1 MTLGEKLIE
10 LRKKHNL
17 TQERLS
23 EELKVT
29 RQTLSNW
36 EKGLTNPDIIQAKN
50 IASYFKISLDDL
62 TNHKLEITCTKRN
75 ILSNLIGKRC
85 YIDML
90 SDDYN
95 EVYQEVCTIIDVGD
109 EFIKFSFRK
118 KNNVI
123 EKLIDIDLIT
133 SFQVI
138 EQGEEK

>member
-1 MTLGEKLIE
+1 M
-10 LRKKHNL
+10 
-17 TQERLS
+17 
-23 EELKVT
+23 T

>member
-1 MTLGEKLIE
+1 
-10 LRKKHNL
+10 
-17 TQERLS
+17 
-23 EELKVT
+23 
-29 RQTLSNW
+29 
-36 EKGLTNPDIIQAKN
+36 
-50 IASYFKISLDDL
+50 
-62 TNHKLEITCTKRN
+62 
-75 ILSNLIGKRC
+75 
-85 YIDML
+85 ML

>member
-50 IASYFKISLDDL
+50 IASYFKINLDDL

>member
-1 MTLGEKLIE
+1 MG
-10 LRKKHNL
+10 
-17 TQERLS
+17 
-23 EELKVT
+23 
-29 RQTLSNW
+29 
-36 EKGLTNPDIIQAKN
+36 KGLTNPDIIQAKN

>member
-118 KNNVI
+118 KI
-123 EKLIDIDLIT
+123 M
-133 SFQVI
+133 S
-138 EQGEEK
+138 